1 MQKISL
7 ILLNIAAKETTFSRF
22 SATYSLNSYKLR
34 QKFLHEINQLGGF
47 MLRKLSAFIVI
58 SAAFGAVANAQQT
71 PTAPKEPVEKRS
83 QRMVL
88 TAPFQRSYM
97 GVQAQEITKEN
108 FSKFGLS
115 TVRGVGIEKVVEN
128 SPAAQAGLQTNDVI
142 VRFEGEEVT
151 SVSKLTRLI
160 SEVAPDHT
168 AKVIVLRGGTEREI
182 NVTLGKSEIPQF
194 QNGGFRFENLP
205 TLPGIPDFPR
215 TPMPQTREFPP
226 TADGNESNVFIW
238 RGGANRQIGVGT
250 APLTKQLGDYFGIAE
265 GRGLLI
271 NNVRENSPA
280 AKAGLKA
287 GDVIVE
293 IEGKEVKGMTDLI
306 RALNEKKEGDV
317 SLTVIRDRNRQTVR
331 VTPEISKDGAMKF
344 EEFEKFFEP
353 GSNQMRFQMPQI
365 APLPQ
370 TQIKIAP
377 RIL

>member
-1 MQKISL
+1 
-7 ILLNIAAKETTFSRF
+7 
-22 SATYSLNSYKLR
+22 
-34 QKFLHEINQLGGF
+34 
-47 MLRKLSAFIVI
+47 MLRKLSAFILV
-58 SAAFGAVANAQQT
+58 SAAVGVVANAQQT
-71 PTAPKEPVEKRS
+71 PTVPKEPVERRS

-151 SVSKLTRLI
+151 SVLKLTRLI
-160 SEVAPDHT
+160 SEVAPDHI
-168 AKVIVLRGGTEREI
+168 AKVTILRNGTEREI

-194 QNGGFRFENLP
+194 QNGGFRFEDLP
-205 TLPGIPDFPR
+205 TLSGTPDFPR
-215 TPMPQTREFPP
+215 TPMPQTRVLPP
-226 TADGNESNVFIW
+226 TAGDNESNVFIW

-353 GSNQMRFQMPQI
+353 GSNQMQFRMQAPRT
-365 APLPQ
+365 APLPE

>member
-1 MQKISL
+1 
-7 ILLNIAAKETTFSRF
+7 
-22 SATYSLNSYKLR
+22 
-34 QKFLHEINQLGGF
+34 
-47 MLRKLSAFIVI
+47 MLRKISAFILI
-58 SAAFGAVANAQQT
+58 SAAGCAVASAQQT
-71 PTAPKEPVEKRS
+71 PTAPKEPVEKRI

-97 GVQAQEITKEN
+97 GVQTQEITKEN

-115 TVRGVGIEKVVEN
+115 SVRGVGIEKVVEN
-128 SPAAQAGLQTNDVI
+128 SPAAQAGLQTGDVI

-151 SVSKLTRLI
+151 SVLKLTRLI

-168 AKVIVLRGGTEREI
+168 AKVTVLRGGAEREI
-182 NVTLGKSEIPQF
+182 NVTLGKSETPQF
-194 QNGGFRFENLP
+194 QTENFRFETLP
-205 TLPGIPDFPR
+205 TLPAMPNLPR
-215 TPMPQTREFPP
+215 TPLPQMRELPP
-226 TADGNESNVFIW
+226 FYGDNESNFFIY
-238 RGGANRQIGVGT
+238 RGSTNRQIGIST
-250 APLTKQLGDYFGIAE
+250 SPLTKQLGDYFGVAE
-265 GRGLLI
+265 GKGLLI

-317 SLTVIRDRNRQTVR
+317 SLTIVRDSNRQTVR
-331 VTPEISKDGAMKF
+331 VTPEVSKDGAMKF
-344 EEFEKFFEP
+344 EEFEKFSEP
-353 GSNQMRFQMPQI
+353 SPNQMKFRMQTPQTLL
-365 APLPQ
+365 LPE

>member
-1 MQKISL
+1 
-7 ILLNIAAKETTFSRF
+7 
-22 SATYSLNSYKLR
+22 
-34 QKFLHEINQLGGF
+34 
-47 MLRKLSAFIVI
+47 MLRKLSAFILI
-58 SAAFGAVANAQQT
+58 SAAAVTVANAQQT
-71 PTAPKEPVEKRS
+71 PTAPKEPVESRS

-115 TVRGVGIEKVVEN
+115 SVRGVGVEKVVEN

-142 VRFEGEEVT
+142 ARFEGEEVT
-151 SVSKLTRLI
+151 SVLKLTRLI

-168 AKVIVLRGGTEREI
+168 AKVTVLRGGTEREI

-194 QNGGFRFENLP
+194 QNGGFRFEDLP
-205 TLPGIPDFPR
+205 PLPGIPDFPR
-215 TPMPQTREFPP
+215 TPLPQMREFPP
-226 TADGNESNVFIW
+226 TANGDESNVFNW
-238 RGGANRQIGVGT
+238 RAGANRQIGVST
-250 APLTKQLGDYFGIAE
+250 APLTKQLGDYFGVAE
-265 GRGLLI
+265 GKGLLI

-280 AKAGLKA
+280 VRAGLKA

-306 RALNEKKEGDV
+306 RVLNEKKEGDV
-317 SLTVIRDRNRQTVR
+317 SLTIIRDRNRQTVR

-344 EEFEKFFEP
+344 EEFEKFSEP
-353 GSNQMRFQMPQI
+353 NSNQMQFRMQTPQT
-365 APLPQ
+365 APLPK
-370 TQIKIAP
+370 TQIRIKP

>member
-1 MQKISL
+1 
-7 ILLNIAAKETTFSRF
+7 
-22 SATYSLNSYKLR
+22 
-34 QKFLHEINQLGGF
+34 
-47 MLRKLSAFIVI
+47 MLRKLSAFILI
-58 SAAFGAVANAQQT
+58 SAAVGVVANAQQT

-108 FSKFGLS
+108 FSKYGLL
-115 TVRGVGIEKVVEN
+115 TVRGVGVEKVVEN
-128 SPAAQAGLQTNDVI
+128 SPAALAGLQTNDVI

-151 SVSKLTRLI
+151 SVLKLTRLI

-168 AKVIVLRGGTEREI
+168 AKVTVLRGGTEREI
-182 NVTLGKSEIPQF
+182 NVTLGKSELPQF
-194 QNGGFRFENLP
+194 QNGNFRFEDLP

-215 TPMPQTREFPP
+215 TPLPQMREFPP

-238 RGGANRQIGVGT
+238 RGGANRQIGVST

-265 GRGLLI
+265 GKGLLI

-306 RALNEKKEGDV
+306 RVLNEKKEGDV
-317 SLTVIRDRNRQTVR
+317 SLTIIRDRNRQTVR

-353 GSNQMRFQMPQI
+353 GSNQMQFRMQTPRT
-365 APLPQ
+365 APLPE

>member
-1 MQKISL
+1 
-7 ILLNIAAKETTFSRF
+7 
-22 SATYSLNSYKLR
+22 
-34 QKFLHEINQLGGF
+34 
-47 MLRKLSAFIVI
+47 MLRKLSAFILI
-58 SAAFGAVANAQQT
+58 SAAVSAIANAQQT
-71 PTAPKEPVEKRS
+71 PTTPKELVEKRI
-83 QRMVL
+83 QQMIL

-97 GVQAQEITKEN
+97 GVQTQEITKEN

-115 TVRGVGIEKVVEN
+115 SVRGVGIEKVVEN

-151 SVSKLTRLI
+151 SVLKLTRLI

-168 AKVIVLRGGTEREI
+168 AKVTILRGGTEREI
-182 NVTLGKSEIPQF
+182 DITLGKSEIPQF
-194 QNGGFRFENLP
+194 QTGNFRFETLP
-205 TLPGIPDFPR
+205 TLPAMPDLPR
-215 TPMPQTREFPP
+215 TPLPQTRELPP
-226 TADGNESNVFIW
+226 FAGDNESNVFIW
-238 RGGANRQIGVGT
+238 RGANRQIGIST

-306 RALNEKKEGDV
+306 RVLNEKKEGDV
-317 SLTVIRDRNRQTVR
+317 SLTIVRDRNRQTVR

-344 EEFEKFFEP
+344 EEFEKFSEP
-353 GSNQMRFQMPQI
+353 SPNQMKFRMQTPQTLL
-365 APLPQ
+365 LPE